1 MAKCLSFTAYR
12 DWFYRYS
19 LAKAGLRSL
28 SSNLG
33 DGTSWVP
40 RISKPS
46 KPSRSASPWL
56 WSQCNVAICSWNFSQ
71 ARLNRDTRKVP
82 DILSVSVLTGYVHRS
97 CQGEEGTDPGYTSRS
112 KSF

>member
-1 MAKCLSFTAYR
+1 MTRCLSFTAYR

-19 LAKAGLRSL
+19 FAKAGLRSL

-33 DGTSWVP
+33 DGTIIHCWVP

-56 WSQCNVAICSWNFSQ
+56 WSQCNAAIW
-71 ARLNRDTRKVP
+71 
-82 DILSVSVLTGYVHRS
+82 
-97 CQGEEGTDPGYTSRS
+97 
-112 KSF
+112 